1 MMKRSA
7 KFLDS
12 ITYKNGL
19 MIFCNIL
26 NFWFWFLNDYPD
38 IQFFGRIAIGKQNLH
53 ELHVRMYFITGNT
66 LCSTTWYLSWKCKFK
81 LDSTSCVYSFYPL
94 SWLYVR
100 EVCDGRTSF
109 VKRGILSAK
118 SYFSTLPTHPEMK
131 AQVSQ
136 KAEHVKRNHGNSV
149 TQNSNP
155 VSMIKSSTLEDVN
168 CHMEF
173 QKLTTNPVDWSLLCQ
188 MSVLSLSFVLLNGSR
203 SFLQ

>member
-1 MMKRSA
+1 M
-7 KFLDS
+7 
-12 ITYKNGL
+12 
-19 MIFCNIL
+19 IL
-26 NFWFWFLNDYPD
+26 NWLPRYPILWKDCQFLPLKT
-38 IQFFGRIAIGKQNLH
+38 ILH
-53 ELHVRMYFITGNT
+53 KKHIRMYFITENT

-100 EVCDGRTSF
+100 EVCDGRTSI

-155 VSMIKSSTLEDVN
+155 VSIIRSSTLEDCSIHAIAARESEVAWMNNMKVPTDHMGNVN
-168 CHMEF
+168 INRQF
-173 QKLTTNPVDWSLLCQ
+173 SSAVVRVKTVD
-188 MSVLSLSFVLLNGSR
+188 
-203 SFLQ
+203 

>member
-1 MMKRSA
+1 
-7 KFLDS
+7 
-12 ITYKNGL
+12 
-19 MIFCNIL
+19 
-26 NFWFWFLNDYPD
+26 
-38 IQFFGRIAIGKQNLH
+38 
-53 ELHVRMYFITGNT
+53 MYFITGNT

-136 KAEHVKRNHGNSV
+136 KAEHVKRNHGNSA

-155 VSMIKSSTLEDVN
+155 VSIITSLTLVCRCQLSYGVPSRNWRLTLSIGRFCVKCQFYLFPLCFWMEVGPSYNRQGVNKIGCHLNQCISWHPDRKMIR
-168 CHMEF
+168 
-173 QKLTTNPVDWSLLCQ
+173 
-188 MSVLSLSFVLLNGSR
+188 LSLSRSSDLLPQSPLLVPFFSR
-203 SFLQ
+203 LLFL